1 MIDQTYLSEN
11 IIEIYKKHG
20 HAWTEL
26 RGEYLYEQAWLDR
39 FLALLPQNSNIL
51 DLGCGSGK
59 PIAQYLIEKGHKVT
73 GVDAS
78 DCMITMAQ
86 QNFSSHSFS
95 NLHWINADM
104 RTLELKQK
112 FQGMIA
118 WDSFFHLTPNDQ
130 RTMFQQFTK
139 FSEQGTA
146 LMFTS
151 GPAHGEAVGDLFGD
165 ALYHASL
172 SLEEYRELFQIYGF
186 EEVLMIAEDQDCTGH
201 TVWLVRKI
209 RD

>member
-1 MIDQTYLSEN
+1 MTDQTYLSEN
-11 IIEIYKKHG
+11 IIEIYKKHS

-26 RGEYLYEQAWLDR
+26 RGEYLYERAWLDR
-39 FLALLPQNSNIL
+39 FLALLPQKSNIL

-59 PIAQYLIEKGHKVT
+59 PIAQYFIEKGYDLT

-86 QNFSSHSFS
+86 QNFPQHSFP
-95 NLHWINADM
+95 NLHWIQADM
-104 RTLELKQK
+104 RTLELDQK

-118 WDSFFHLTPNDQ
+118 WDSFFHLRSDDQ
-130 RTMFQQFTK
+130 RAMFQQFTK

-172 SLEEYRELFQIYGF
+172 SLEGYRELFQIYGF